1 MQNYSWLSRTE
12 LLTGREKLE
21 DLAQKHVLIVG
32 LGGVGSY
39 AAEAICRAGIGN
51 ITIVDGDAVDPT
63 NKNRQ
68 LVDLDS
74 TKGKLKADIMADRM
88 FDINPEVNLTVH
100 REFLE
105 PDKMRELL
113 SINSFDYVMDCIDSV
128 TPKITLISQAYEKG
142 LKLAS
147 SMGAGG
153 KMDPTKVQ
161 AADFSETNNCKLA
174 KYLRKRLHR
183 MNIYSGFK
191 VVFSPEPISKDFL
204 IHTDGSNYKR
214 SAYGTISYMPAVFGL
229 TLASI
234 VIRDLLNWKSV
245 EKNC

>member
-1 MQNYSWLSRTE
+1 MHDFNWLSRTE
-12 LLTGREKLE
+12 LLTCREKLE
-21 DLAQKHVLIVG
+21 LLASKHVLIVG

-51 ITIVDGDAVDPT
+51 MTIVDGDAVDPT

-68 LVDLDS
+68 LVALDS
-74 TKGKLKADIMADRM
+74 TQGKLKADIMADRIK
-88 FDINPEVNLTVH
+88 DINPEVNLTVH
-100 REFLE
+100 KTFLE
-105 PDKMRELL
+105 PDKMKALL
-113 SINSFDYVMDCIDSV
+113 ENNSFDYVMDCIDSV
-128 TPKITLISQAYEKG
+128 TPKITLISQAYESG
-142 LKLAS
+142 IKLAS

-161 AADFSETNNCKLA
+161 TADFSETYNCKLA
-174 KYLRKRLHR
+174 RYLRKRLHR

-191 VVFSPEPISKDFL
+191 VVFSPESISKDFL
-204 IHTDGSNYKR
+204 IHTDGSNFKR

-234 VIRDLLNWKSV
+234 VIRDLLEWKSI
-245 EKNC
+245 EKNS

>member
-1 MQNYSWLSRTE
+1 MQDFNWLSRTE

-21 DLAQKHVLIVG
+21 TLASKHVLIVG

-68 LVDLDS
+68 LVALDS
-74 TKGKLKADIMADRM
+74 TNGKLKADIMSDRM
-88 FDINPEVNLTVH
+88 RDINPEVNLTVH
-100 REFLE
+100 KIFLA
-105 PDKMRELL
+105 PDKMKALL
-113 SINSFDYVMDCIDSV
+113 ENSSFDYIMDCIDSV
-128 TPKITLISQAYEKG
+128 TPKITLISQAYESG
-142 LKLAS
+142 IKLAS

-161 AADFSETNNCKLA
+161 TADFSETHNCKLA
-174 KYLRKRLHR
+174 RYLRKRLHR
-183 MNIYSGFK
+183 MNIYKGFK

-204 IHTDGSNYKR
+204 IHTDGSNFKR

-234 VIRDLLNWKSV
+234 VIRDLLEWKAIETNS
-245 EKNC
+245 